1 MPNRMLKLCVMF
13 ASVVSVAQAATRQ
26 ERIDALFAPYARPD
40 TPGCA
45 VAVSRDG
52 KIDHARG
59 YGSANLETGGA
70 ITPATTFHAAS
81 LNKQFVAFSI
91 LLLQRDGKLSL
102 DDEIH
107 RHIPELP
114 DYGVPVTLRQLMHHT
129 SGMREQGQLLQLAG
143 WRIGDVT
150 TDEDLLGVIK
160 AQRSLNYRPGSEVL
174 YTNAAY
180 TLLGEVVVRRTGMSQ
195 RDFARSRIFAPLG
208 MKDSFFRDD
217 GNEPTPGRAIGYNP
231 RAGGGWQIAT
241 PLGGAAN
248 LSTTVGDMLIW
259 QRNLRDGQVGGREV
273 AALMQVSGV
282 LDSGVVHGYGG
293 GLRIERYRGL
303 RTVSHDGLN
312 GGYRADA
319 VTFPDHGL
327 SVAVLCNNGSAI
339 AWELSRRI
347 ADVYLEQHMEPLQPA
362 RVALAPGQVAKL
374 AGLYWSP
381 TTDEMVRLE
390 LVDGALRPRFRQE
403 SLHHIGAGAF
413 QLGDGVERWRFG
425 EDGKTLS
432 IWDSWPVPRVFQRL
446 AQPAVT
452 EGLQRYAGI
461 YRSHDLGADYEAR
474 VADGKLTLHFG
485 RNVRAALEPASGDRF
500 FSTSLG
506 TVTFTRAPTGEV
518 TGLTVSSRRLRRFA
532 AERRSS
538 PFVVAAEPVKQTVPL
553 DRRD

>member
-1 MPNRMLKLCVMF
+1 MRNRMLTLCLVVAAALPAAR
-13 ASVVSVAQAATRQ
+13 ASPPH
-26 ERIDALFAPYARPD
+26 ERIDALFAPYARQD

-52 KIDHARG
+52 KLDYARG

-91 LLLQRDGKLSL
+91 LLLQQDGKLSL
-102 DDEIH
+102 DDTVH

-114 DYGVPVTLRQLMHHT
+114 DYGAPVTLRQLMHHT

-143 WRIGDVT
+143 WRTGDVT
-150 TDEDLLGVIK
+150 TDEDLLGIIK

-180 TLLGEVVVRRTGMSQ
+180 TLLGEVVVRRSGMSQ
-195 RDFARSRIFAPLG
+195 RAFARSRIFAPLG

-217 GNEPTPGRAIGYNP
+217 GSEPTPGRAIGYNQ

-241 PLGGAAN
+241 PLGGAAS
-248 LSTTVGDMLIW
+248 LSTTVGDMLAW
-259 QRNLRDGQVGGREV
+259 QSNLQDGRVGGKVV
-273 AALMQVSGV
+273 ATQMQTSGR
-282 LDSGVVHGYGG
+282 LDNGVVHGYGG

-327 SVAVLCNNGSAI
+327 SVAVLCNNGAAI

-347 ADVYLEQHMEPLQPA
+347 ADMYLERHMTPLQPA
-362 RVALAPGQVAKL
+362 RVALAPERMAEL

-381 TTDEMVRLE
+381 TTDEIVRLE

-403 SLHHIGAGAF
+403 SLHHIGGGAF
-413 QLGDGVERWRFG
+413 QLGDGVERWRFARD
-425 EDGKTLS
+425 ELR

-446 AQPAVT
+446 TAPGVT
-452 EGLQRYAGI
+452 DGLQRYAGT
-461 YRSHDLGADYEAR
+461 YRSRDLGADYVAC

-485 RNVRAALEPASGDRF
+485 RNGRAALEPASGDKF

-518 TGLTVSSRRLRRFA
+518 AGLTVSSRRLRRFV
-532 AERRSS
+532 AERLTESR
-538 PFVVAAEPVKQTVPL
+538 
-553 DRRD
+553 

>member
-1 MPNRMLKLCVMF
+1 MPNRLLQLCVIL
-13 ASVVSVAQAATRQ
+13 ASIVSVAQAASRH

-52 KIDHARG
+52 TLDHARG

-91 LLLQRDGKLSL
+91 LLLQQDGKLSL
-102 DDEIH
+102 DDPVH

-114 DYGVPVTLRQLMHHT
+114 DYGAPVTLRQLMHHT

-143 WRIGDVT
+143 WRSGDVT
-150 TDEDLLGVIK
+150 TDEDLLGIIK

-180 TLLGEVVVRRTGMSQ
+180 TLLGEVVVRRSGMSQ
-195 RDFARSRIFAPLG
+195 REFARSRIFAPLG
-208 MKDSFFRDD
+208 MRHSFFRDD

-241 PLGGAAN
+241 PLGGAAS
-248 LSTTVGDMLIW
+248 LSTTVGDMLAW
-259 QRNLRDGQVGGREV
+259 QRNLQDGRVGGKEV
-273 AALMQVSGV
+273 MTQMQTSGM
-282 LDSGVVHGYGG
+282 LDNGVVHGYGG

-327 SVAVLCNNGSAI
+327 SVAVLCNNGAAI

-347 ADVYLEQHMEPLQPA
+347 ADIYLEPHMTPLQPA
-362 RVALAPGQVAKL
+362 RVALAAGQVAKL

-381 TTDEMVRLE
+381 TTDEIVRLE

-403 SLHHIGAGAF
+403 SLHHIGGGAF
-413 QLGDGVERWRFG
+413 QLGDGIERWRFAQD
-425 EDGKTLS
+425 ELS

-446 AQPAVT
+446 TAPGVSD
-452 EGLQRYAGI
+452 GLERYAGT
-461 YRSHDLGADYEAR
+461 YRSHDLGADYVAR
-474 VADGKLTLHFG
+474 VTDGKLTLHFG
-485 RNVRAALEPASGDRF
+485 RNGRAVLEPASGDKF

-506 TVTFTRAPTGEV
+506 TVTFARAPTGEV
-518 TGLTVSSRRLRRFA
+518 AGLTVSSRRLRRFA
-532 AERRSS
+532 AERMVESH
-538 PFVVAAEPVKQTVPL
+538 
-553 DRRD
+553 